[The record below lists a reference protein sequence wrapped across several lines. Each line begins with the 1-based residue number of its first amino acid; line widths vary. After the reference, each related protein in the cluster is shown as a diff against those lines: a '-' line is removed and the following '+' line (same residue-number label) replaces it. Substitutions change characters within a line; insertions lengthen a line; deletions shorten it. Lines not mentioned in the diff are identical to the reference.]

1 MSVNNGNS
9 LTASGLAFSTS
20 FTTPGNSTT
29 NVIGFGTQFQIL
41 GSSSD
46 LNIGGGGTVNIGTQ
60 SSLTVGDIMSIGTNG
75 NGFLTVNGIGASS
88 ATSSILTPSV
98 FGSLGGIAVVTYS
111 NLATGTFSSGLT
123 LGTGTTSFQ
132 GAVANL
138 NVQSGATLTG
148 VGSIAMSNT
157 ASVATTSTITVTD
170 LGSAL
175 TLASSKSLTIGQTT
189 VGKATVNVNNQ
200 GLLSLGTGGT
210 TTLNATGTIN
220 IDGGIVNLQTLVNNG
235 GKINFASGSLSY
247 LGSLTIGTG
256 GLLGTSLTLDDT
268 QSLTLSG
275 ATTVNAG
282 TFLLVESGAGYNT
295 GTLTNNGNVILD
307 GVNAIANLTNTAVS
321 TNNGLIRGQGTI
333 VIPSGS
339 SGFTNSATGEI
350 RAEDGKRMVITGSTS
365 GVVTNNGKI
374 NLLGGTAEFGQPV
387 TNSATGLITGR
398 GNLIVTPFTP
408 AGTALTNNGNIAF
421 SSGLTS
427 VFGDVSNN
435 TGLAT
440 RGVTITGNSDVTFW
454 DDVNNVV
461 PSLFKVTPGSSVT
474 IFGTFS
480 GGGISGGGQMNFDG
494 DLSPGASPAAITLD
508 GNALLASTS
517 RLKIELGGTTAG
529 TQYDQVNVT
538 GNLNIQGSTLQVL
551 LINGFVPHAGD
562 VFHILNWGSLT
573 GSFATVQFPSV
584 AGLSFSTQAL
594 YTTGNLAAFSNQLGD
609 FNQDGH
615 VNNADIPA
623 MMSALTDLNAYET
636 SRNLGATDLLTI
648 GDLDHSGVVTNS
660 DLQGLLDLLKSGGG
674 STTAVPEPASLALIA
689 PALVIG
695 CAIQFARRRR
705 A

>member
-1 MSVNNGNS
+1 M
-9 LTASGLAFSTS
+9 ALAFSTS

-60 SSLTVGDIMSIGTNG
+60 SSLTVGDIMSIGTSG

-111 NLATGTFSSGLT
+111 NLATGTFNSGLT

-235 GKINFASGSLSY
+235 GKINFTSGSLSY

-275 ATTVNAG
+275 TTTVNAG
-282 TFLLVESGAGYNT
+282 TFLVVESGAGFNT
-295 GTLTNNGNVILD
+295 GTLTNNGNLILD

-339 SGFTNSATGEI
+339 SGFTNSTTGEI

-421 SSGLTS
+421 SSGLTA

-435 TGLAT
+435 TGVAT
-440 RGVTITGNSDVTFW
+440 RGITITGNSDVTFW

-517 RLKIELGGTTAG
+517 RLKIELGEPPPAR
-529 TQYDQVNVT
+529 
-538 GNLNIQGSTLQVL
+538 ST
-551 LINGFVPHAGD
+551 I
-562 VFHILNWGSLT
+562 
-573 GSFATVQFPSV
+573 
-584 AGLSFSTQAL
+584 
-594 YTTGNLAAFSNQLGD
+594 
-609 FNQDGH
+609 
-615 VNNADIPA
+615 
-623 MMSALTDLNAYET
+623 
-636 SRNLGATDLLTI
+636 R
-648 GDLDHSGVVTNS
+648 
-660 DLQGLLDLLKSGGG
+660 
-674 STTAVPEPASLALIA
+674 
-689 PALVIG
+689 
-695 CAIQFARRRR
+695 
-705 A
+705 